1 MSYKPAKFPLLIL
14 RHPFAAGVIVL
25 GIGIFGGVQFH
36 NVVGNNFIERF
47 GALSVA
53 LGTFLFGTVTSE
65 LMVRGQAMLT
75 VGHDGEPDEP
85 FKMRRIR
92 RTLVVQA
99 AVVALG
105 TIQWGFGS
113 LIFKFVEGF

>member
-1 MSYKPAKFPLLIL
+1 MSYRPAKFPVLIL
-14 RHPFAAGVIVL
+14 RHPFTAGAIVL
-25 GIGIFGGVQFH
+25 GVGICGGTAFQALFGD
-36 NVVGNNFIERF
+36 NFVERF

-65 LMVRGQAMLT
+65 LMVRGQAMLI
-75 VGHDGEPDEP
+75 VGQDGEPDEP
-85 FKMRRIR
+85 FKLRRIR
-92 RTLVVQA
+92 RTLIVQA

-113 LIFKFVEGF
+113 LMFNFVEDL